1 MLCRLDGS
9 RGPAAAAQRLRLP
22 VLGGK
27 YGPGKL
33 SDAKGQAHSS
43 LLSSCTAAQAASVEA
58 PIEVPAGDVD
68 SVKLSQVRAM
78 LTQAFARQGLEFTGP
93 VLVKANKSESLLDC
107 ILK

>member
-43 LLSSCTAAQAASVEA
+43 LLSNCTAAKAASVEA
-58 PIEVPAGDVD
+58 PIEVPAGDVESSKGNAD
-68 SVKLSQVRAM
+68 SSICKTRSGIHRTSSGKSQ
-78 LTQAFARQGLEFTGP
+78 
-93 VLVKANKSESLLDC
+93 
-107 ILK
+107 